1 MIVYATKQTVDRY
14 GFKMPEEFQNPIMRP
29 IVLDV
34 YKREKGNPLLEW
46 GTKLFYFDR
55 CKCIQVCNFASK
67 FTIVLV
73 DVKKAEV
80 ELIGDSIARYMLDIY
95 SDDKKMTALLERF
108 FEEHPLVCF
117 SKLTD
122 RRIISTMNRFQSIY
136 LEDGYYLYN
145 FIENNVLQTL
155 KLNRQ
160 INKKYLVTDKINGKT
175 VYFYPAERFEELLV
189 EYYK

>member
-46 GTKLFYFDR
+46 GAKLFYFDR

-80 ELIGDSIARYMLDIY
+80 ELIGDSIA
-95 SDDKKMTALLERF
+95 SER
-108 FEEHPLVCF
+108 
-117 SKLTD
+117 
-122 RRIISTMNRFQSIY
+122 
-136 LEDGYYLYN
+136 N
-145 FIENNVLQTL
+145 FWKSWT
-155 KLNRQ
+155 RSFP
-160 INKKYLVTDKINGKT
+160 G
-175 VYFYPAERFEELLV
+175 ASGSA
-189 EYYK
+189 

>member
-1 MIVYATKQTVDRY
+1 MIIYATKQTVDRY
-14 GFKMPEEFQNPIMRP
+14 GMTMPENFTDPIMKS
-29 IVLDV
+29 VVQNTYDL
-34 YKREKGNPLLEW
+34 EKDNSILEW
-46 GTKLFYFDR
+46 GAKIFYFDGR
-55 CKCIQVCNFASK
+55 KCIQVCNFASK

>member
-1 MIVYATKQTVDRY
+1 MPAEYSMRY
-14 GFKMPEEFQNPIMRP
+14 LYRKH
-29 IVLDV
+29 
-34 YKREKGNPLLEW
+34 
-46 GTKLFYFDR
+46 
-55 CKCIQVCNFASK
+55 
-67 FTIVLV
+67 
-73 DVKKAEV
+73 KK
-80 ELIGDSIARYMLDIY
+80 IGSVIR
-95 SDDKKMTALLERF
+95 
-108 FEEHPLVCF
+108 HLVCF